1 MNPPSRS
8 PSQPSGLESG
18 RTCVGNPAFLLR
30 GTQQA
35 DVKTIDTPQKVRYFL
50 AGFREQCCTI
60 LAVLHDISLLAYRV
74 GGFGQQA
81 SVNII
86 RFLLLTVT
94 TATSVLTS

>member
-1 MNPPSRS
+1 M
-8 PSQPSGLESG
+8 
-18 RTCVGNPAFLLR
+18 GNPAFLLR

-74 GGFGQQA
+74 GGLRPAGISQHYEIFVFNCHYCRQYL
-81 SVNII
+81 N
-86 RFLLLTVT
+86 LLTNRWLFGDSMV
-94 TATSVLTS
+94 AVVAV

>member
-60 LAVLHDISLLAYRV
+60 LAVLHYNSLLACKV
-74 GGFGQQA
+74 TKKACKSETILEDSLQD
-81 SVNII
+81 
-86 RFLLLTVT
+86 LT
-94 TATSVLTS
+94 